1 MGIAPASIA
10 MKQTAVHT
18 AATARALI
26 LTTVTITTI
35 LRSRGRTGTG

>member
-1 MGIAPASIA
+1 MGVAPASIA
-10 MKQTAVHT
+10 MMQTAAPAGV
-18 AATARALI
+18 TARALM